1 MHAALAAA
9 IMELLLYVGK
19 AYINSHL
26 KVIQNGHLRWC
37 EAPNP
42 LPDRAPPENP
52 PPLLV
57 SLDLGGSGFLRQA
70 RIDRTVRSSGL
81 PIVSSEEP
89 SHGLPDSYSA
99 SHRSAVRRELPW
111 SVCENE
117 PRSPSVLK
125 RFSVRSG
132 QRGALSD

>member
-52 PPLLV
+52 PTFLQ

-70 RIDRTVRSSGL
+70 RIDRTVRRRGVPL
-81 PIVSSEEP
+81 LGSEEQF
-89 SHGLPDSYSA
+89 H
-99 SHRSAVRRELPW
+99 W
-111 SVCENE
+111 
-117 PRSPSVLK
+117 
-125 RFSVRSG
+125 FSFWLFCFFFVV
-132 QRGALSD
+132 